1 MINETWKNLQEKIKL
16 REELHLKLERSLAIR
31 QIWPEAFQKGNVY
44 CSFIGEMKDGNLQLK
59 IKNETETKTFNLEDV
74 PWVIL
79 RHHIRLEIEKSNN
92 YTINFWKFLYQKYQ
106 KRS

>member
-1 MINETWKNLQEKIKL
+1 MEKLTRKNKTKGGIALKTRKII
-16 REELHLKLERSLAIR
+16 S
-31 QIWPEAFQKGNVY
+31 Y
-44 CSFIGEMKDGNLQLK
+44 STIGKMEIGNLQLK

-79 RHHIRLEIEKSNN
+79 RHHIRLQIEKSNP
-92 YTINFWKFLYQKYQ
+92 YQLLFWKQLYQKYQ